1 MSFFSI
7 FHEKPSA
14 VKPLFG
20 PKHVNSVKNNILGPK
35 CQQDAFIFRFFIQK
49 NNCSYT
55 HILSKNVYSLRNTI
69 FSCPY
74 LSKNVHSHENTL
86 LSYHFFQIFM
96 KNPMLSCLY
105 LVKKTS
111 IKSKLHYIMGGKS
124 RQDAFFGFFTKKLLL
139 KYLCFIKKTSI
150 LNKTQCS
157 HARILQKKRP
167 ILQKH
172 CALMSFFLKCYMKN
186 PLLSCPYLIKKTS
199 ILSNYIILW
208 IKKVPRVSFFFRF
221 FAEKSPLLCPYFIQE
236 TSILNKTH
244 CSQVHI

>member
-1 MSFFSI
+1 
-7 FHEKPSA
+7 
-14 VKPLFG
+14 
-20 PKHVNSVKNNILGPK
+20 
-35 CQQDAFIFRFFIQK
+35 
-49 NNCSYT
+49 
-55 HILSKNVYSLRNTI
+55 
-69 FSCPY
+69 
-74 LSKNVHSHENTL
+74 
-86 LSYHFFQIFM
+86 
-96 KNPMLSCLY
+96 
-105 LVKKTS
+105 
-111 IKSKLHYIMGGKS
+111 MGEKS

-208 IKKVPRVSFFFRF
+208 IKKVPRVSFFSDFLRKNHLSYAHILFRKRPF
-221 FAEKSPLLCPYFIQE
+221 STKRTALKSIFDQKMSCLSKTLL
-236 TSILNKTH
+236 
-244 CSQVHI
+244 